1 MLHTYGH
8 EVVSVEDPWVRVAEK
23 GVLTIEAAGA
33 VGAHIV
39 DFIPWC
45 NYPFTRY
52 FARRLIDS
60 VRAVRHIPDWCPGAR
75 NKALPPGTRENLQNF
90 VNKPFEH
97 VKKEMVR
104 ESSTC

>member
-45 NYPFTRY
+45 KSSFLY
-52 FARRLIDS
+52 
-60 VRAVRHIPDWCPGAR
+60 H
-75 NKALPPGTRENLQNF
+75 LPRGI
-90 VNKPFEH
+90 
-97 VKKEMVR
+97 
-104 ESSTC
+104 